1 MAKRGR
7 KPKEPKEK
15 KYYFCDREE
24 DAIVRYIN
32 TDDEVEKNN
41 IFNEILHPAL
51 TIMIESII
59 RRYRLYVPEEIFQQT
74 FDDTIA
80 YVMMKINNFNPS
92 KGTKAYSYC
101 GTVCKNYLIQKIVQH
116 SKDQQRYTSYDTV
129 SDVFENSS
137 EYSTEDEPQ
146 FGMSEK
152 LINDTSDEIRNMIEN
167 PDKFQLND
175 NERKVGRALVE
186 LLDNWEDL
194 LQWNNDDSNKLRK
207 SEVLYFLREETMMT
221 TKEVRDNMKKFRIV
235 YYLMKKNLINE

>member
-24 DAIVRYIN
+24 DAIVKYIN
-32 TDDEVEKNN
+32 TDDEVEKNK

-59 RRYRLYVPEEIFQQT
+59 RRYRLYVPEEIFEQT
-74 FDDTIA
+74 FDDAIA

-129 SDVFENSS
+129 ADVFENDSK
-137 EYSTEDEPQ
+137 YITEDDTY
-146 FGMSEK
+146 FGVAEK
-152 LINDTSDEIRNMIEN
+152 LINDTSAEIRKMVES
-167 PDKFQLND
+167 PAEFSLNED
-175 NERKVGRALVE
+175 EQKVGRALCD

-194 LQWNNDDSNKLRK
+194 LQWDNDDSNKLRK
-207 SEVLYFLREETMMT
+207 SEVLYFLRENTLMT
-221 TKEVRDNMKKFRIV
+221 TKQVRDNMKKFKSL
-235 YYLMKKNLINE
+235 YYLLKKIEIG